1 MIKLLNKRLSILQ
14 WALGYWVFVKDTNPN
29 PDENYG
35 AAWYRMNN
43 DGIIFD
49 EKNVAYDLES
59 FGANEE
65 YYSSEVEGI
74 KL

>member
-1 MIKLLNKRLSILQ
+1 MGIRIL
-14 WALGYWVFVKDTNPN
+14 GFVKDTNPN